1 MVQSERFPGRFLR
14 PLLKTGL
21 PLIKNVLKLLTK
33 SVLIPLA
40 LTAAASTAHAEI
52 HTKILESWMTTLII
66 SKEEMI
72 DIIKM
77 VKSLEESNLLIKDIR
92 KTIKNY
98 AK

>member
-1 MVQSERFPGRFLR
+1 
-14 PLLKTGL
+14 
-21 PLIKNVLKLLTK
+21 
-33 SVLIPLA
+33 
-40 LTAAASTAHAEI
+40 
-52 HTKILESWMTTLII
+52 MTTLIT